1 MSAINLLGYS
11 AGLAVLAAFCM
22 SSIVPLRILAV
33 LSNVLFA
40 SYGLLADLYPVL
52 LLHLILLP
60 INLLKLVQLGLPLPN
75 KSSIINSAFWSGGSV
90 SKSELVVP
98 TSLNSQYE
106 QVSISP
112 HAVKTT

>member
-22 SSIVPLRILAV
+22 SSILPLRILAV

-60 INLLKLVQLGLPLPN
+60 VNLLKLVQLGLPLPN
-75 KSSIINSAFWSGGSV
+75 KGAIINSALWWGAPFRKANV
-90 SKSELVVP
+90 SCLP
-98 TSLNSQYE
+98 H
-106 QVSISP
+106 SIQSMT
-112 HAVKTT
+112 K